1 MAGEILLKSGEV
13 KIRVIYADT
22 DAMGIVYHAS
32 YIRWFEAGRTELC
45 RELGV
50 TGKGMELS
58 SCYLPLTKLFCHY
71 LLPARYDDLLIV
83 ETTIHDVKRA
93 SIEFGYRIFDEKKR
107 RLLVRGSTIH
117 ACTNETGNVVRIPK
131 ILIDTLQYFKDVE
144 GE

>member
-1 MAGEILLKSGEV
+1 MS
-13 KIRVIYADT
+13 IRVIYADT

-50 TGKGMELS
+50 IGENGES
-58 SCYLPLTKLFCHY
+58 FPYYLPLTKICCHY

-93 SIEFGYRIFDEKKR
+93 SIEFNYRIFDEKKR
-107 RLLVRGSTIH
+107 RLLVRGSTLH
-117 ACTNETGNVVRIPK
+117 ACTNGAGKVVRIPK
-131 ILIDTLQYFKDVE
+131 VMMDKLKHCNNVE